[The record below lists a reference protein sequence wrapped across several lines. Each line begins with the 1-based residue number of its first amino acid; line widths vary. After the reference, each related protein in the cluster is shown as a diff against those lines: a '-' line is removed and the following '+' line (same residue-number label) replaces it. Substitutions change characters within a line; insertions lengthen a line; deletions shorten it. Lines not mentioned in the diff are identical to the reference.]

1 MLSFFHCIAKGFW
14 FENGQYCKIVMYLSP
29 SILDS
34 QGKVQSCCK
43 KEEEKNF
50 AESFY
55 KYIGGPLKKK
65 HTHFCIVRPSIT
77 VFLPLKK
84 SHIFLK
90 PFRTAI

>member
-1 MLSFFHCIAKGFW
+1 
-14 FENGQYCKIVMYLSP
+14 MYLSP

-55 KYIGGPLKKK
+55 KYIGGPLKK
-65 HTHFCIVRPSIT
+65 HTHI
-77 VFLPLKK
+77 
-84 SHIFLK
+84 
-90 PFRTAI
+90 

>member
-1 MLSFFHCIAKGFW
+1 
-14 FENGQYCKIVMYLSP
+14 MYLSP

-65 HTHFCIVRPSIT
+65 THT
-77 VFLPLKK
+77 FLHRKTINYGFFAIEKK
-84 SHIFLK
+84 PYFSQAFQDCYLG
-90 PFRTAI
+90 